1 MTLKE
6 LLNKRSKWLPLIG
19 LRALIDKDNQGRS
32 RHSHSIPFTSLPT
45 NPSAPS
51 VPTEKEVITLNSLND
66 EELKEEIIVNL
77 MEEINPKGSDVFGI
91 FKDMLNTFQE
101 FLLTLN
107 LEQHIAL
114 ANLFSDIFIFSCL
127 VTIVTIF
134 YGDLMI
140 KYFNLEEKYPRLAKL
155 IQLRRKFQ
163 TYSLTLNIAL
173 IFAMLTC
180 VVLYN
185 LYIIFYMH

>member
-32 RHSHSIPFTSLPT
+32 RHSHSIPFTTLPT

>member
-19 LRALIDKDNQGRS
+19 LRPLIDKDNQGRS
-32 RHSHSIPFTSLPT
+32 RHSHSIPFRSLPT

>member
-19 LRALIDKDNQGRS
+19 LRALIDKDNQGRI
-32 RHSHSIPFTSLPT
+32 RHSHSIPFTTLPT

-77 MEEINPKGSDVFGI
+77 MEEINPKCSDVFGI